1 MEAAEKRAAGRLSHQ
16 RIKPYLMLDWE
27 KWRYPDPSGRAID
40 RAEAGIQPNL
50 EGHVQTC
57 SRCKLDYTVTA
68 DISDRFG
75 ECLFHHGRLAPER
88 VEGQRKWLFSCCGK
102 ERGREGCE
110 EGVHVFSEG
119 GDDILLNQRQGYKS
133 VKEIAASSKAH
144 AWLDVVGIDCEMI
157 RKSASSALTPDTT
170 AGISL
175 GRVTVLDE
183 SGAIVL
189 DELVRQTNAIM

>member
-1 MEAAEKRAAGRLSHQ
+1 MEAAEKRAAGRLSRA
-16 RIKPYLMLDWE
+16 RIKPYLMHDWE
-27 KWRYPDPSGRAID
+27 KWRYPDPSGKTID
-40 RAEAGIQPNL
+40 RTEAGCQPNL

-133 VKEIAASSKAH
+133 VQEIAGSSKPH

-157 RKSASSALTPDTT
+157 RECGLYHLS
-170 AGISL
+170 
-175 GRVTVLDE
+175 
-183 SGAIVL
+183 
-189 DELVRQTNAIM
+189 